1 MARFLSFPRR
11 FVSPSGD
18 QDIARLSR
26 QVSALVELGLEP
38 VAPVAE
44 VHESAAV
51 GDDFKTTE
59 TRPAMGTLV
68 SISTFHSSETQ
79 AQNAIGHAFE
89 EMVRLIDIFNRYE
102 SSTALGQLNEIGRLK
117 DSPPELSE
125 VVAQSLHFHRV
136 TLGTFE
142 MTVEPLVDLFRSRQP
157 SRRELS
163 ELLELVGSENVELDG
178 QRIEYKR
185 AGMGVTLDGI
195 AKGYIVDKMSDV
207 LSLHGVADFLINAGG
222 EIRTAG
228 TKDGELPWTVAVQD
242 PAKRENFPDKVLMN
256 RGAIATSGSYEIF
269 FDQERRFHHLVDAET
284 GESPQ
289 WSVSVSVMAPTTLA
303 ADALAT
309 SLFMMAPQEGL
320 QLIDSLA
327 GCECLIID
335 HQGRQLRSRGWK
347 SAKSSSI

>member
-11 FVSPSGD
+11 FVSPPGAE
-18 QDIARLSR
+18 DIERLNR
-26 QVSALVELGLEP
+26 QVSALVELGLKP
-38 VAPVAE
+38 AGSVAE
-44 VHESAAV
+44 VDTSAAI
-51 GDDFKTTE
+51 GDRFKTSE

-68 SISTFHSSETQ
+68 SLSTFHFSETQ
-79 AQNAIGHAFE
+79 AQDAIGRAFE
-89 EMVRLIDIFNRYE
+89 EMERLIDIFNRYE
-102 SSTALGQLNEIGRLK
+102 SSTALGQLNEIGRLE

-125 VVAQSLHFHRV
+125 VVAQSLYFHRV

-163 ELLELVGSENVELDG
+163 ELLELVGSANVELDG
-178 QRIEYKR
+178 PRIEFKR

-195 AKGYIVDKMSDV
+195 AKGYIVDRMSAV
-207 LSLHGVADFLINAGG
+207 LSLHGVDNFLVNAGG
-222 EIRTAG
+222 EIRTSG
-228 TKDGELPWTVAVQD
+228 TRDGELPWTVAVQD

-256 RGAIATSGSYEIF
+256 QGAIATSGSYEIF

-309 SLFMMAPQEGL
+309 SLFMMAPREGL
-320 QLIDSLA
+320 RLIDSLA
-327 GCECLIID
+327 GCECLIVD
-335 HQGRQLRSRGWK
+335 YQGRQLRSRGWK
-347 SAKSSSI
+347 SAKSSSN